1 MSPELRGPGRLT
13 GQRSLLGRLIGALV
27 TIGALVVGL
36 MFSVVVF
43 GVALVLGLA
52 IWGWLW
58 WKMRRVMRQAQK
70 DPRFQQFRDAANAG
84 VQPPADG
91 KIIEGE
97 VLREEWK
104 DSGKPQS

>member
-1 MSPELRGPGRLT
+1 MSPELRGPGRLA
-13 GQRSLLGRLIGALV
+13 GQRSLLGRFIGALV

-58 WKMRRVMRQAQK
+58 WKMRRVMREAQN
-70 DPRFQQFRDAANAG
+70 DPRFQQFRDAANPAT
-84 VQPPADG
+84 PPSADST
-91 KIIEGE
+91 IIEGE

-104 DSGKPQS
+104 DGGGPRP

>member
-1 MSPELRGPGRLT
+1 PDLGRLPPGRHRRRHPNVRRWYGRRRRPAAQAASITASARNRAMSPELRGPGRLT

-58 WKMRRVMRQAQK
+58 WK
-70 DPRFQQFRDAANAG
+70 
-84 VQPPADG
+84 
-91 KIIEGE
+91 
-97 VLREEWK
+97 
-104 DSGKPQS
+104 

>member
-1 MSPELRGPGRLT
+1 MPPELRGPGRLT

-58 WKMRRVMRQAQK
+58 WKMRRVMRQAQN

-84 VQPPADG
+84 VQPPGDG

-104 DSGKPQS
+104 DGGEPRP